1 MEIKGKEEFEVEDI
15 VDSLIKRKK
24 LYYKVK
30 WVGYDDPTTEPYE
43 FVKHLTNLVKKFHR
57 AHPIKP
63 KPIGF

>member
-1 MEIKGKEEFEVEDI
+1 MEIEGKEEFEVEDL

-43 FVKHLTNLVKKFHR
+43 FVQHLKELLKKFY
-57 AHPIKP
+57 
-63 KPIGF
+63 